1 MSSLIQN
8 LDRESTERIVSLLPL
23 LDVLPNRYLLLV
35 RLLDLLL
42 DGLIFLR
49 IVDGEILGFDDGGG
63 GRRRQGR
70 R

>member
-1 MSSLIQN
+1 LSSLIQN